1 MKRQKKINKH
11 ALAEV
16 WNDIVMIRELL
27 ISIVLCTIGAMG
39 GYLLAPQEPPMPL
52 LFGFVGIGISF
63 VLCNILS
70 KPKRILIHEQEES
83 DAP

>member
-1 MKRQKKINKH
+1 MKRQKTINKH

-39 GYLLAPQEPPMPL
+39 GYLLAP
-52 LFGFVGIGISF
+52 
-63 VLCNILS
+63 
-70 KPKRILIHEQEES
+70 
-83 DAP
+83 